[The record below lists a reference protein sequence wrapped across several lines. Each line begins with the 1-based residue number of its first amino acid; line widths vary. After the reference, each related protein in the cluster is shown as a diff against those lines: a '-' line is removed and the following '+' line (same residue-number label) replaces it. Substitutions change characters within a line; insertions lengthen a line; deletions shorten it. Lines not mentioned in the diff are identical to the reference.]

1 MLARYSFS
9 SGVGNSPTFN
19 WLIDSSRNRLE
30 LVAQLRVA
38 QQVID
43 VV

>member
-19 WLIDSSRNRLE
+19 WLIDSSRNGSSSLRE
-30 LVAQLRVA
+30 LRVA